1 MDWATL
7 ISGALGSA
15 ASGGILGFAGGV
27 IGGVAKYFQEKQRQA
42 FEEKKWVHELEL
54 QRLEIQRDR
63 EEDEHE
69 LAVIAQ
75 QGAWQGLGQS
85 IQADAAGATVETYR
99 WSKAVKELYR
109 PFLTTA
115 LFVLVYF
122 IFQDLMTLFKG
133 GDATLAKVF
142 TPVEAKALITYM
154 VQSVVFTASTA
165 GVWWFGDRAFAPPGT
180 KNR

>member
-1 MDWATL
+1 MDWANL
-7 ISGALGSA
+7 IGGTLGSA

-27 IGGVAKYFQEKQRQA
+27 IGGIAKYFQEKQRQA
-42 FEEKKWVHELEL
+42 FEQKKWVHELEL
-54 QRLEIQRDR
+54 QRLEIQRNR

-69 LAVIAQ
+69 LDVIAQ
-75 QGAWQGLGQS
+75 QGAWQGLSQS

-115 LFVLVYF
+115 LFALVYL
-122 IFQDLMTLFKG
+122 IFRDLMAIFDG
-133 GDATLAKVF
+133 GQSALAAVF
-142 TPVEAKALITYM
+142 TASEAKDIITYM
-154 VQSVVFTASTA
+154 AHSVVFTASTA